1 MIFFKK
7 YGAHILIGS
16 LAGGVNGLLG
26 AGGGIIVTYFLSH
39 ILTNEEKSENGVF
52 ACAVATMLPI
62 SIVSLTIY
70 LLKGYLKINHSL
82 LFLLPSAIIGGLIG
96 AFLLSKLHLK
106 AVKTVFSV
114 LVIISGIMMIF
125 K

>member
-1 MIFFKK
+1 MNFFKK
-7 YGAHILIGS
+7 YGIHILIGM
-16 LAGGVNGLLG
+16 LAGGINGLLG
-26 AGGGIIVTYFLSH
+26 AGGGIIVTYFLSR
-39 ILTNEEKSENGVF
+39 ILTNEDKSENKVF

-70 LLKGYLKINHSL
+70 LLKGYIQINHSL
-82 LFLLPSAIIGGLIG
+82 LALLPSAIIGGIIG
-96 AFLLSKLHLK
+96 AFFLSKLRLK
-106 AVKTVFSV
+106 IVKTVFSV